1 MGYRT
6 LIAVFFV
13 SFLVFGCVG
22 CIDNKEVIEDGS
34 QGKPLISE
42 DTILDIV
49 ILDGLEIGGFDQR
62 TFEDTELII
71 RGDIVIQDDAVLSIS
86 NSKIIVDQEYNKQ
99 YMLSV
104 KDNASFFI
112 DNVFFKSLEWRW
124 FNFEYSD
131 NAMIRFIDFE
141 NEQAP
146 WQSVEGN
153 VTIKLVRSSA
163 GITIFSQDIF
173 EGEDPFGGSIV
184 IDGSDSVYFE
194 IDLKPGRE
202 YVFEFPNGFVE
213 EWHPD
218 YFLGTVDV
226 FNSTITN
233 LDIDIWP
240 GVDVTVVNS
249 SHFEL
254 GWIFGDG
261 WGQKHSVGKSG
272 EIVGLK
278 EGWYDDVVFAAN
290 NASLRLVNT
299 TFTGWWPI
307 VTGDFELTVRDCW
320 MIDPWAYNEARFR
333 VFDSFIFYMS
343 ATNEAVVEIVNST
356 VEDSLVALESASI
369 SIFNSD
375 FDGDTIFDVDARIVI
390 DGVEIK

>member
-1 MGYRT
+1 MY
-6 LIAVFFV
+6 I
-13 SFLVFGCVG
+13 SGCVD
-22 CIDNKEVIEDGS
+22 IQDS
-34 QGKPLISE
+34 ISE
-42 DTILDIV
+42 SEIKPVITKNTVLEEV
-49 ILDGLEIGGFDQR
+49 ILDGLIVNGSDEMI
-62 TFEDTELII
+62 FEDLELIV
-71 RGDIVIQDDAVLSIS
+71 RGDIIVQDDAVLSII
-86 NSKIIVDQEYNKQ
+86 NSKFIVDIEYNKQ
-99 YMLSV
+99 YVLSV

-112 DNVFFKSLEWRW
+112 DNVYFESLDWRW
-124 FNFEYSD
+124 FNFEYLD
-131 NAMIRFIDFE
+131 NARIQFIDFE

-153 VTIKLVRSSA
+153 VTIDLVRSSA

-173 EGEDPFGGSIV
+173 EGEDPFGGYIV
-184 IDGSDSVYFE
+184 IEGSDSVYFE
-194 IDLKPGRE
+194 IDLKPGRD
-202 YVFEFPNGFVE
+202 YIFEFPNGFVE

-261 WGQKHSVGKSG
+261 WGQKHSVGESG

-278 EGWYDDVVFAAN
+278 DGWYDDVVFAAN
-290 NASLRLVNT
+290 NASLHLVNT

-307 VTGDFELTVRDCW
+307 VTGEFELTVRDCW

-343 ATNEAVVEIVNST
+343 ATNDAMVEIYNST
-356 VEDSLVALESASI
+356 VEDSLVALE
-369 SIFNSD
+369 NSNIYLINTE
-375 FDGDTIFDVDARIVI
+375 FDGDTIFDADAEIII
-390 DGVEIK
+390 DNEVVE